1 MKRKVI
7 IPYKPKLKEAARKLR
22 KSGTLSEVLLW
33 TYLKKKKMRGYDFD
47 RQKPL
52 GNYIVDFFCNEL
64 MLAIEIDG
72 CSHNEKSEEDR
83 IRQAKLESLEI
94 RFLRFHDSDIKK
106 NIQGVLWVIE
116 DWIREY
122 ATLPT
127 PSPSKEGNEPTPN
140 PSQEGKK
147 KAAGDSR
154 GVNKYTPVPAQEGKK
169 HTPNPLSRGDY
180 KSPLLGRE
188 TEVGANKDGEL

>member
-7 IPYKPKLKEAARKLR
+7 IPYKPKLKEVARKLR

-33 TYLKKKKMRGYDFD
+33 TYLKK
-47 RQKPL
+47 
-52 GNYIVDFFCNEL
+52 
-64 MLAIEIDG
+64 
-72 CSHNEKSEEDR
+72 
-83 IRQAKLESLEI
+83 
-94 RFLRFHDSDIKK
+94 

-116 DWIREY
+116 NWIQEN
-122 ATLPT
+122 AT
-127 PSPSKEGNEPTPN
+127 SPTPN

-154 GVNKYTPVPAQEGKK
+154 GLNKYTPVPSQEGKK
-169 HTPNPLSRGDY
+169 HTPNPLSRGEY

-188 TEVGANKDGEL
+188 TGVGANKDGEL